1 MAGRRLREAASPTS
15 TRSFALWFGVLG
27 PPLAWASH
35 LLLGDGLY
43 ELGCSPGFARPRIYG
58 LPLHFWAF
66 LMTGLFL
73 GIDVL
78 AGVLAFRAFRVIRDR
93 RRLIATGDATGAAN
107 EAAAGSEIA
116 AGAEAELASGGILA
130 ADEARETVRDRAYG
144 MAVAGVASAFLY
156 GLLLVYGLLPPFFLR
171 TCAISI

>member
-1 MAGRRLREAASPTS
+1 VAVSGRRLREVASPTS

-66 LMTGLFL
+66 LMVGLFL

-78 AGVLAFRAFRVIRDR
+78 AGVLAFRAFRAIRS
-93 RRLIATGDATGAAN
+93 RRLQAGPGPEAGIEDEPGPGARIEDEPAP
-107 EAAAGSEIA
+107 G
-116 AGAEAELASGGILA
+116 GGILA
-130 ADEARETVRDRAYG
+130 PGEKRETVRDRAYG

>member
-1 MAGRRLREAASPTS
+1 VAAARGEGGLSVAGRRLREAASPTS

-43 ELGCSPGFARPRIYG
+43 ELGCSPGFTRPRIYG

-66 LMTGLFL
+66 LMAGLFL

-78 AGVLAFRAFRVIRDR
+78 AGVLAFRAFRAIRDR
-93 RRLIATGDATGAAN
+93 RREARTGP
-107 EAAAGSEIA
+107 GSE
-116 AGAEAELASGGILA
+116 AEPTPGGGILA
-130 ADEARETVRDRAYG
+130 PGEARETVRDRAYG